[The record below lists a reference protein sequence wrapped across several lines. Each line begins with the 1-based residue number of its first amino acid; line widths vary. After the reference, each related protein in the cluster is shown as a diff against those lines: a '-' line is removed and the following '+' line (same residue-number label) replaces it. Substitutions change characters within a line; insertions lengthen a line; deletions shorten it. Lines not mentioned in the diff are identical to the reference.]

1 MSIDVSIII
10 PLYNKDEL
18 ICQTLKSVSQQS
30 YKDWECL
37 IVDDGSTDNSL
48 KVVERYIK
56 QHPGNWRILRQKN
69 QGQAAARNNGIA
81 NATGN
86 FLAFLDADDLWPL
99 DKLTNQ
105 VAALIENPN
114 AAVVLSAYTI
124 FGGSNNALRLVRHQS
139 PKRMLMGWL
148 DMSGFGG
155 GLESVGLVRS
165 AALKKIGAFDTN
177 LSTSSGLDLCLRLS
191 KQGEIVLLPE
201 VGLFYRLNPGQW
213 HGNMKELT
221 RNLAIIRE
229 RFSDEYYGNLA
240 RSHSSYLFWA
250 SSRQKGRKYMM
261 VELWKSLLHP
271 SNGRTVMFI
280 RLVNRNI
287 KSVVMGRLEG
297 RKLREILIT
306 LER

>member
-1 MSIDVSIII
+1 M
-10 PLYNKDEL
+10 
-18 ICQTLKSVSQQS
+18 SQQS
-30 YKDWECL
+30 YKNWECL
-37 IVDDGSTDNSL
+37 IIDDGSTDNSF
-48 KVVERYIK
+48 KVVKTYIEK
-56 QHPGNWRILRQKN
+56 HPGNWRIIHQEN
-69 QGQAAARNNGIA
+69 QGQAVARNNGIA

-86 FLAFLDADDLWPL
+86 FLAFLDADDLWSP

-105 VAALIENPN
+105 VAALIKNPN
-114 AAVVLSAYTI
+114 AAVVLSAYAI
-124 FGGSNNALRLVRHQS
+124 SGGDNNALRLVRHQS

-155 GLESVGLVRS
+155 GLESVGLVRKT
-165 AALKKIGAFDTN
+165 ALKKIGVFDTN

-213 HGNMKELT
+213 HSNTKELT
-221 RNLAIIRE
+221 RNLAIIQE
-229 RFSDEYYGNLA
+229 RFSDEYHGNLP

-261 VELWKSLLHP
+261 IELWKSLLHP

-280 RLVNRNI
+280 CLVSRNL

-297 RKLREILIT
+297 RKLREILLA
-306 LER
+306 LEQ